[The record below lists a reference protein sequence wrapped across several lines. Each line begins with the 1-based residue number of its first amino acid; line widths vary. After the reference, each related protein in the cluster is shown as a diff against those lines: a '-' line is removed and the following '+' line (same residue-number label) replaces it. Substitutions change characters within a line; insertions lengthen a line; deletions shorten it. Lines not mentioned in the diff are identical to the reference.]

1 MKKLVLVAVLFSST
15 VSFAQNSLIGRAQMK
30 LDENKED
37 EALELIERALTSG
50 KTKNMAGAYNMA
62 GNVYGRILNAEIL
75 KASQNQPCDTGKFV
89 SSLNK
94 SLDYFTKSYE
104 IDNTPNEKGKVKP
117 KYNENNVKMI
127 TQMGNYFIYAGQF
140 LNNNGDQK
148 GAYDAFEKYL
158 NMPKLPLFSEAQA
171 DSMYKA
177 EHDQYCTVAYYTAL
191 LGYQM
196 KDYDKALKHVD
207 FAIADTS
214 SKNKNDLFFIK
225 SQSLLAKKDT
235 AAWLKCVTE
244 AITQLP
250 SNTQFVQNLLYY
262 YNIKNLNNEAIAAA
276 ADLVAKAP
284 NNPNAWYSAGCIY
297 LNNAK
302 DFTKAREHLQKALDI
317 NPEMYEAQYNMGI
330 SYVNELVANK
340 DKFTTNTK
348 DPNYKKDLE
357 AAKEYYRK
365 ALPYLEKTREL
376 APDQPKV
383 WGLALKNVYY
393 NLEMKD
399 KEKEIDSV
407 LASAGIVE
415 PSSNNS
421 NSNTN
426 K

>member
-1 MKKLVLVAVLFSST
+1 MKKLILLAVIFSATNSI
-15 VSFAQNSLIGRAQMK
+15 AQNSLISKAQMR
-30 LDENKED
+30 LDENKVD
-37 EALELIERALTSG
+37 EAAEVIEPALTSG
-50 KTKNMAGAYNMA
+50 KTKNLAGAYNMA
-62 GNVYGRILNAEIL
+62 GNVYGRMLNAEIL
-75 KASQNQPCDTGKFV
+75 KAANNQPCDTTKFV
-89 SSLNK
+89 NSLNK
-94 SLDYFTKSYE
+94 SLNYFVKSYE
-104 IDNTPNEKGKVKP
+104 IDNTPNEKGKIKA
-117 KYNENNVKMI
+117 KYNENNKKMI
-127 TQMGNYFIYAGQF
+127 TQMGTYFMYAGQF

-158 NMPKLPLFSEAQA
+158 EMPKLPVFTEAQA

-177 EHDQYCTVAYYTAL
+177 DHDQYCTVAYYTAL

-250 SNTQFVQNLLYY
+250 NNTQFVQNLLYY
-262 YNIKNLNNEAIAAA
+262 YNMKNLNDEAIAVA

-302 DFTKAREHLQKALDI
+302 DFVKAREYLQKALEL
-317 NPEMYEAQYNMGI
+317 NPNMYEAQYNMGI

-340 DKFTTNTK
+340 DKFTSNTK

-357 AAKEYYRK
+357 AAKEYYKK
-365 ALPYLEKTREL
+365 ALPYFEKTREL
-376 APDQPKV
+376 VPDQPKI
-383 WGLALKNVYY
+383 WALSLKNVYY

-399 KEKEIDSV
+399 KEKQIDEV
-407 LASAGIVE
+407 LSQAGI
-415 PSSNNS
+415 N
-421 NSNTN
+421 
-426 K
+426 